1 MELKFMQNSSTT
13 EKIGSVEMKVVTTM
27 SRVDIYNGSKLVGSA
42 GVKNPKDFDYYVL
55 LSFAK
60 HKSGLSIQVA

>member
-13 EKIGSVEMKVVTTM
+13 EKIGGVEMKVVTTM

-42 GVKNPKDFDYYVL
+42 GVKYENTN
-55 LSFAK
+55 
-60 HKSGLSIQVA
+60 